1 MENNKNELTL
11 FNGNVGAIYCS
22 KEAKTDEEKKD
33 LFNALESCDAL
44 LNDCVGQEINL
55 KDVYCE
61 EKEVLDEE
69 SGETRKK
76 YRTILFDVS
85 GQTYATGSYGIF
97 NIMKKIFA
105 IFVCMLTFVLG
116 MYAQVE
122 LKMVQID
129 TTPISDVTKVNK
141 IEMLSHEVTLNQ
153 YETVMGDKPEDL
165 SKGSFVTGMVGN
177 ELGSLIKKTKKKKN
191 YYQWK
196 KAFGL

>member
-1 MENNKNELTL
+1 METKNELTL

-22 KEAKTDEEKKD
+22 KEANTDEEKKD

-69 SGETRKK
+69 TGETRKK

-105 IFVCMLTFVLG
+105 IYG
-116 MYAQVE
+116 MPTWENGIKV
-122 LKMVQID
+122 K
-129 TTPISDVTKVNK
+129 VTKRPIGNGK
-141 IEMLSHEVTLNQ
+141 TSLTL
-153 YETVMGDKPEDL
+153 TLV
-165 SKGSFVTGMVGN
+165 
-177 ELGSLIKKTKKKKN
+177 
-191 YYQWK
+191 
-196 KAFGL
+196 